1 MMDGKRISEIELK
14 GIEPKDIEKLDVYK
28 GEKAVMRY
36 GEDAKD
42 GAVVITLKK
51 K

>member
-1 MMDGKRISEIELK
+1 MNGKRISEIELK
-14 GIEPKDIEKLDVYK
+14 GIDPKDIEKLEVYK
-28 GEKAVMRY
+28 GEIAIIRY
-36 GEDAKD
+36 GAEAKD

>member
-1 MMDGKRISEIELK
+1 MNGKRISEIELK
-14 GIEPKDIEKLDVYK
+14 GIDPKDIEKLEVYK
-28 GEKAVMRY
+28 GEKAIIRY
-36 GEDAKD
+36 GAEAKD